1 MTTLR
6 LVPALV
12 LKGASGVEV
21 TDMPA
26 NGCDTRVTV
35 TGGPASTL
43 SSTPKLKLC
52 GPAPAG
58 VGSPLR

>member
-1 MTTLR
+1 M
-6 LVPALV
+6 
-12 LKGASGVEV
+12 EV

-26 NGCDTRVTV
+26 YGCDTRVTV

-52 GPAPAG
+52 GAAPAG
-58 VGSPLR
+58 VASPLR